1 MRVRSADGPYGR
13 GQAMIRAVVSGSG
26 NMGAQVLATL
36 EAAGNIEPV
45 GIVEPLAAEAGEI
58 KAASGVTY
66 PQAADPAA
74 LLGELTP
81 DVVVDFT
88 NAAFTP
94 TLAEACLAHGVRPV
108 IGTSGQPDEFV
119 ATLRERLAE
128 NALGGVVAPN
138 FALGAVVLMHLATL
152 AAPHFDA
159 VEVIELH
166 HDGKV
171 DSPSGTAV
179 ATAQLMREARG
190 SDFTH
195 RTSDLEAVEGARGAE
210 LGGVALHSVRLPGLV
225 AHQEVIFGGTGQTL
239 TLRHDSTGRDSFMPG
254 VLLAVREVMQRESLV
269 YGLDALI
276 GLA

>member
-1 MRVRSADGPYGR
+1 
-13 GQAMIRAVVSGSG
+13 MIRVVVSGSG
-26 NMGAQVLATL
+26 NMGAQVLAAL
-36 EAAGNIEPV
+36 EAADDLEPV
-45 GIVEPLAAEAGEI
+45 GVIEPLAEGEEADSHTI
-58 KAASGVTY
+58 YAMHS
-66 PQAADPAA
+66 DPEA
-74 LLGELTP
+74 LFARAQP

-94 TLAEACLAHGVRPV
+94 ALTEACLAHGVRPV

-119 ATLRERLAE
+119 AKLREQLAE
-128 NALGGVVAPN
+128 ASLGGVIAPN
-138 FALGAVVLMHLATL
+138 FALGAVVLMHLARI

-179 ATAQLMREARG
+179 ATAQLLREARG
-190 SDFTH
+190 RDFSH
-195 RTSDLEAVEGARGAE
+195 RSSDLEALPGARGAE

-225 AHQEVIFGGTGQTL
+225 AHQEVIFGGVGQTL

-254 VLLAVREVMQRESLV
+254 VLLAVREVMQRQELI

-276 GLA
+276 GLE